1 MPSASVV
8 PRRIGVYAPFTRSE
22 VTWQA
27 LFLSIYLERKKSSKE
42 KSSCLVSY
50 VSSDIPLAGLSE
62 AYHRE
67 VFVTNEMSDDAF
79 KRWADSCNVIFWFT
93 PDMARRKLCSD
104 NINHYMF
111 GDMSRWDCEAMR
123 FTRKCTATIV
133 PTISLRHKM
142 RTLVGSRDLRV
153 VYPDLGFPIL
163 PVRQLRTPDRLRV
176 LFSLF
181 GVKSLR
187 YRLEVLQVLTRL
199 LNARP
204 DLHVTMLFDSYG
216 SKEERQLIDELGFKY
231 SGNLTF
237 VTDLTDWQFFRIL
250 DRADV
255 FVDLNPRPGNCFMLC
270 SAVQRGVA
278 AAAYAIEPN
287 IDVLASGEIGYTIE
301 TDTRIDHFDSV
312 IAVPNILNVFS
323 ELNKTLLNRDW
334 LLWFKTRQNNSTVY
348 NTELERRR
356 LAFTNMWGSV
366 NKKSS
371 RAAPVAAFDEESID

>member
-1 MPSASVV
+1 MPATSIVQ
-8 PRRIGVYAPFTRSE
+8 RRIGVYAPFTRSE

-27 LFLSIYLERKKSSKE
+27 LFLSIYLERKKSNKE

-50 VSSDIPLAGLSE
+50 VSSDIPLADLSE

-79 KRWADSCNVIFWFT
+79 RRWADSCNVIFWFT
-93 PDMARRKLCSD
+93 PDIQRRNLCSD

-111 GDMSRWDCEAMR
+111 GDMSRWDCAAMH

-133 PTISLRHKM
+133 PTVSLQHKM

-153 VYPDLGFPIL
+153 VYPDLGFPLL
-163 PVRQLRTPDRLRV
+163 PVRQLRTPNRLRV
-176 LFSLF
+176 IFSLF

-187 YRLEVLQVLTRL
+187 YRLEVLQILTRL
-199 LNARP
+199 LTASP
-204 DLHVTMLFDSYG
+204 DLHVTMLFDNYG
-216 SKEERQLIDELGFKY
+216 SKEERLLIDELGFKY

-237 VTDLTDWQFFRIL
+237 VSDLTDWRFFRIL

-301 TDTRIDHFDSV
+301 TDTRLDQFDSV
-312 IAVPNILNVFS
+312 VAVPNVLGVFS

-356 LAFTNMWGSV
+356 LVFTNMWGLV
-366 NKKSS
+366 NKRSS
-371 RAAPVAAFDEESID
+371 RSAPVAAFDEEAD